1 MSIENM
7 KAEPK
12 FKILARAKLPIVT
25 GKVVDAVVF
34 GDDASDPDVIALVHK
49 NGDTT
54 TDKALV
60 RLHSAC
66 ITSEVLGSSK
76 CDCAEQLDTAISLVS
91 DSDWGIVVYLLKH
104 EGRGIGLVNKI
115 RAYSLQDEGFDTVDA
130 NLELGFGADDRNF
143 DPAVR
148 ALRLLGVKRIELL
161 TNNPDKVEALSSSGF
176 DVVKRIAMDVPITEF
191 NRGYLIKKQ
200 QYFGHQP
207 LRCPSTG
214 FLTVEAATEFFNLEI
229 SKSKRVA
236 SAIAVHIDCIGS
248 IQCPSAQERV
258 AVRAAEIIKGHT
270 LFDGA
275 LIARTASDRFLILLC
290 DTDLGL
296 AERMAEH
303 LHGAM
308 KDVPFANKSSSESQS
323 PVLTSIGVA
332 DLSSGD
338 DSSLLTL
345 AAFSAVDRALS
356 DGGNQVVVV
365 FEDCAC
371 SA

>member
-1 MSIENM
+1 MSIENI

-12 FKILARAKLPIVT
+12 FEILASTKLPIVT

-49 NGDTT
+49 RANTT

-76 CDCAEQLDTAISLVS
+76 CDCAEQLDKAISLVS
-91 DSDWGIVVYLLKH
+91 DCDWGIVVYLLKH

-130 NLELGFGADDRNF
+130 NLELGFGADDRDF

-148 ALRLLGVKRIELL
+148 ALKLLGVKRIELL
-161 TNNPDKVEALSSSGF
+161 TNNPDKVEALNSSGF

-207 LRCPSTG
+207 LRCPSTE
-214 FLTVEAATEFFNLEI
+214 FLTIEAATELFNLEI
-229 SKSKRVA
+229 SKSTGVA
-236 SAIAVHIDCIGS
+236 SAIALHIDRLNS
-248 IQCPSAQERV
+248 IQCPSAQENV
-258 AVRAAEIIKGHT
+258 VVRAAKIIKGHT
-270 LFDGA
+270 LLDGA
-275 LIARTASDRFLILLC
+275 LIARIAKGRFIIFLC

-296 AERMAEH
+296 AERIAEH

-308 KDVPFANKSSSESQS
+308 KGVSFVEENSAESQS
-323 PVLTSIGVA
+323 PIMTSVGVA
-332 DLSSGD
+332 NLSVGN
-338 DSSLLTL
+338 DSSLLST
-345 AAFSAVDRALS
+345 AAFAAVDSALN
-356 DGGNQVVVV
+356 DGGNQVVVA
-365 FEDCAC
+365 FDDCAC